1 MKTFDL
7 ELAKKGFPVC
17 TRDGR
22 DARIICFDRNDP
34 QAPIVALIKD
44 DNGTSEYTAYHRK
57 DGRVHHFSIPPDMEV
72 PGDLFMKTTQRTGW
86 VNLYRGTNNTV
97 FCGHRVYES
106 EEAAL
111 AGKKGK
117 YEYVTSQQVNWEE

>member
-22 DARIICFDRNDP
+22 DARIICFNRNASI
-34 QAPIVALIKD
+34 APIVALVKNED
-44 DNGTSEYTAYHRK
+44 KETEGVVLYRK
-57 DGRVHHFSIPPDMEV
+57 DGTADSIWES
-72 PGDLFMKTTQRTGW
+72 GESKFDLFMKTTQHTGW
-86 VNLYRGTNNTV
+86 VNLYRGTNKTV

-117 YEYVTSQQVNWEE
+117 YEYVTSQQVTWEE

>member
-22 DARIICFDRNDP
+22 DARIICFDRNDSE
-34 QAPIVALIKD
+34 APIVALVKEKEGCE
-44 DNGTSEYTAYHRK
+44 GTTFHRNDGSDYHF
-57 DGRVHHFSIPPDMEV
+57 GV
-72 PGDLFMKTTQRTGW
+72 PTYIASNADLFMKTTQHTGW
-86 VNLYRGTNNTV
+86 VNLYRGTNKTV
-97 FCGHRVYES
+97 FSGHRIYES
-106 EEAAL
+106 EDAAL

-117 YEYVTSQQVNWEE
+117 YEYVTSQQVTWED

>member
-22 DARIICFDRNDP
+22 DARIICFDRNDSE
-34 QAPIVALIKD
+34 APIVALVKEKEGCE
-44 DNGTSEYTAYHRK
+44 GTTFHRNDGSDYHF
-57 DGRVHHFSIPPDMEV
+57 GV
-72 PGDLFMKTTQRTGW
+72 PTYIASNADLFMKTTQHTGW
-86 VNLYRGTNNTV
+86 VNLYRGTNKTV

-106 EEAAL
+106 EDAAL

-117 YEYVTSQQVNWEE
+117 YEYVTSQQVTWED

>member
-22 DARIICFDRNDP
+22 DARIICFDRNDSH
-34 QAPIVALIKD
+34 APIVALVKEKEGCE
-44 DNGTSEYTAYHRK
+44 GTSFHRN
-57 DGRVHHFSIPPDMEV
+57 DGSDYVFGIPTYIESNA
-72 PGDLFMKTTQRTGW
+72 DLFMKTAQRTGW
-86 VNLYRGTNNTV
+86 VNLYRGTNKTV

-117 YEYVTSQQVNWEE
+117 YEYITSQQVTWEE